1 MLTAQI
7 GSEANNINLVL
18 GQLKSARR
26 RRARNAL
33 LDQGLQAAKRALEQ
47 LREEP
52 LITRTAEYVKE
63 TLARHD
69 FNPWAVSEELRV
81 DRDTI
86 RWFIKA
92 ECDLLS
98 AAGLAADLV
107 ESIEQDMLTV
117 LAGPLGD
124 PIFSLEAKFQQLA
137 ERVDQNLRRLY
148 QEGEHSETYRTL
160 AAVLGVLGG
169 CAAVAADTAAAAA
182 TTGVASPLL
191 GLSVPLGASIIDQAL
206 SEFLDD

>member
-7 GSEANNINLVL
+7 GFEANNINLVL

-26 RRARNAL
+26 SRARNAL

-52 LITRTAEYVKE
+52 LITRTAEYVTE

-86 RWFIKA
+86 RWFVKA
-92 ECDLLS
+92 ECNLLR
-98 AAGLAADLV
+98 AAGFAADLV
-107 ESIEQDMLTV
+107 ESIEQDMLAV
-117 LAGPLGD
+117 LSGPLGD
-124 PIFSLEAKFQQLA
+124 PTSSLEEKFQQLA
-137 ERVDQNLRRLY
+137 DRVDQNLRRLY
-148 QEGEHSETYRTL
+148 QEGEHSEAYRTL

-182 TTGVASPLL
+182 TTGVAAPLL

>member
-7 GSEANNINLVL
+7 GFEANNINVVL
-18 GQLKSARR
+18 DQLKSTRR
-26 RRARNAL
+26 RKARNAL

-52 LITRTAEYVKE
+52 LITRTAEYVGE

-69 FNPWAVSEELRV
+69 FNPWALSEELRV

-86 RWFIKA
+86 RWFVKA
-92 ECDLLS
+92 ECNLLR
-98 AAGLAADLV
+98 AEGFAADLV
-107 ESIEQDMLTV
+107 EAIEQDMLAI

-124 PIFSLEAKFQQLA
+124 PTFSLEEKFQQLA
-137 ERVDQNLRRLY
+137 VRVDQDLQRLY
-148 QEGEHSETYRTL
+148 QQGENSDAHRTL
-160 AAVLGVLGG
+160 AVVLGVLGG

-182 TTGVASPLL
+182 TTGVAAPLL
-191 GLSVPLGASIIDQAL
+191 GLSVPLGASMIDQAL
-206 SEFLDD
+206 SELLDD